1 MNFKS
6 FIKKKDACFFYCEKT
21 ALEDSL
27 LVEA

>member
-6 FIKKKDACFFYCEKT
+6 FIKKDACFFYCEKT